1 MYANTALNSLIVS
14 VVLIGIIVAIGGM
27 WVAAAAAAAA
37 AVGIIYCR
45 GRRKGA

>member
-1 MYANTALNSLIVS
+1 MQMLLSALYLFVL

-27 WVAAAAAAAA
+27 WIAAAA